1 MSDDKA
7 RPRQL
12 GRGLEALFGD
22 DRAAVVAQAPA
33 PAAVSGLRRVAIAK
47 LIPNPLQPRRHF
59 DDAALRDLAASIRE
73 KGILQPLIVRPTRHD
88 PDSFEIVAGERRWR
102 AAQRAQVHEA
112 PVIVRDFTEEEA
124 LAVALIENIQ
134 RNELSPLEEAQAY
147 ARLAGDFSKTQEQVA
162 EVVGKSRSHVANMM
176 RLLDLPADVQDLLA
190 DGSLT
195 AGHARAILTA
205 ADPLALAKRI
215 VSEGLSVRAAE
226 KLGREGKPPSA
237 KSGRGKA
244 AAVKRPSKDADTL
257 ALERELGNMLGLK
270 VDVEFDGKGGRL
282 TFEYASLEQLDD
294 LIDRLTGRRPEAG
307 PGRDYDPDDDI
318 DSEDPF
324 GEDGP
329 PAG

>member
-134 RNELSPLEEAQAY
+134 RNELSP
-147 ARLAGDFSKTQEQVA
+147 
-162 EVVGKSRSHVANMM
+162 
-176 RLLDLPADVQDLLA
+176 
-190 DGSLT
+190 
-195 AGHARAILTA
+195 
-205 ADPLALAKRI
+205 
-215 VSEGLSVRAAE
+215 
-226 KLGREGKPPSA
+226 
-237 KSGRGKA
+237 
-244 AAVKRPSKDADTL
+244 
-257 ALERELGNMLGLK
+257 
-270 VDVEFDGKGGRL
+270 
-282 TFEYASLEQLDD
+282 
-294 LIDRLTGRRPEAG
+294 
-307 PGRDYDPDDDI
+307 
-318 DSEDPF
+318 
-324 GEDGP
+324 
-329 PAG
+329 

>member
-22 DRAAVVAQAPA
+22 DRAAVVAQASEPV
-33 PAAVSGLRRVAIAK
+33 AVAGLRRVAISR
-47 LIPNPLQPRRHF
+47 LIPNPLQPRRYF

-73 KGILQPLIVRPTRHD
+73 NGILQPLIVRPTRHD

-102 AAQRAQVHEA
+102 AAQRAQLHEA
-112 PVIVRDFTEEEA
+112 PVIVRDFTDAEA

-134 RNELSPLEEAQAY
+134 RDELSPLEEAQAY

-162 EVVGKSRSHVANMM
+162 EAVGKSRSHVANMI
-176 RLLDLPADVQDLLA
+176 RLLALPAEVQDLLA

-215 VSEGLSVRAAE
+215 VTEGLSVRAAE
-226 KLGREGKPPSA
+226 KLGREGGAPSA
-237 KSGRGKA
+237 NSGRGKA
-244 AAVKRPSKDADTL
+244 AGIKRLSKDADTL

-270 VDVEFDGKGGRL
+270 VGVEFDGKGGRL
-282 TFEYASLEQLDD
+282 TFEYTSLEQLDD
-294 LIDRLTGRRPEAG
+294 LIDRLTGRRPQLG
-307 PGRDYDPDDDI
+307 PDHDYEPD
-318 DSEDPF
+318 EDNNP
-324 GEDGP
+324 
-329 PAG
+329 